1 MEFSSFSIGTERAVK
16 TWQSTLGVHED
27 GVMSSQLL
35 ERLFTGRENDDS
47 QIKSDQMINKLG
59 SLNGVPQ
66 VASVSKIAG
75 TQQSLIKD
83 FGSVKDNVT
92 KNRVFL
98 LGENRW
104 EEPSRLVKSVQS
116 GNERNPTS
124 TSAKCLTCRGEKR
137 LMCVECDGSGEPNI
151 EQQFMEWVGEET
163 KCPYC
168 DGLGY
173 TICDA
178 CQE

>member
-1 MEFSSFSIGTERAVK
+1 
-16 TWQSTLGVHED
+16 
-27 GVMSSQLL
+27 MS
-35 ERLFTGRENDDS
+35 LFLTD
-47 QIKSDQMINKLG
+47 MILFQFLMQG

-83 FGSVKDNVT
+83 FGSAKDNVT

-137 LMCVECDGSGEPNI
+137 LMCVGMILNGKERNVPS
-151 EQQFMEWVGEET
+151 
-163 KCPYC
+163 
-168 DGLGY
+168 LSL
-173 TICDA
+173 ICKSIYIDHRRVFY
-178 CQE
+178 